1 MGAGAVNE
9 AVSQRMNQW
18 EISFSPGLGG
28 LGLGLLLLLVL
39 LSGWYLLGEAP
50 SVAERRRR
58 WLMGLRLAVILLAL
72 LAWFRPG
79 WVWTTQQTPPG
90 VVAVLVDRSESM
102 QLASGQGAATRYDVA
117 RRLWDQLSRR
127 WADEDPETRMLS
139 FSYAESLLPH
149 RGDISGDELP
159 EVADGQAT
167 EVGGAI
173 TELLTI
179 QRDPPPVA
187 VIWMGD
193 GVQTARPPAADPI
206 QVARMLA
213 SLDIPMAVIGL
224 GPRVTADAIR
234 DLAVEQLPEQFEAF
248 AGNRLQVAGML
259 RARGVPQRELSVQLW
274 LLAPQ
279 GGETL
284 VDQQVLM
291 PSQLDQTLPFSLS
304 MVAPEVGS
312 YQLEVRVPPIDGEAI
327 QENNRQLAFLDV
339 VDGGARVLYLE
350 GQLRQEQVF
359 LRQALAASRDLQ
371 LDFRWLPESQ
381 RGSWP
386 IDLERAFEPGAYD
399 AYILGDLDAAALGEQ
414 GLAALARAVDSGAGL
429 ITLGGYHAY
438 GPGGYVGTSLEAVLP
453 IEMQLGARQRFGAPR
468 RTDVHLEGPVELVP
482 VDEHPVTQ
490 LGESFDPGDPA
501 GKDAWRRL
509 PSQLGANRWRGIRR
523 TPGTQLLLEDAQA
536 QPMMV
541 AGGYGAGRTLSLAF
555 DSTFQWWRG
564 GQPQIHR
571 RFWRQALLWVTR
583 RDDIQERLEVVV
595 DQRRLFRGQSTEV
608 RVQWRAGPDTP
619 VGFLPPMPTL
629 HWQGPDGQLTPLT
642 LRASGGGVYQ
652 TQWSAPSESGIF
664 ELVAETSDSQG
675 EPLQRRLPV
684 AVLSDSIER
693 FEPFP
698 DWSTIEQ
705 MAEANAAAGGRL
717 VSPDEW
723 EEVIQWLAELR
734 REASTDVIRSHRLGD
749 GPLESWLLFLLV
761 VGLLCSQWWLRKRW
775 QLV

>member
-1 MGAGAVNE
+1 
-9 AVSQRMNQW
+9 
-18 EISFSPGLGG
+18 
-28 LGLGLLLLLVL
+28 
-39 LSGWYLLGEAP
+39 
-50 SVAERRRR
+50 
-58 WLMGLRLAVILLAL
+58 
-72 LAWFRPG
+72 
-79 WVWTTQQTPPG
+79 
-90 VVAVLVDRSESM
+90 
-102 QLASGQGAATRYDVA
+102 
-117 RRLWDQLSRR
+117 
-127 WADEDPETRMLS
+127 
-139 FSYAESLLPH
+139 
-149 RGDISGDELP
+149 
-159 EVADGQAT
+159 VADGQAT

-173 TELLTI
+173 TQLLTI

-187 VIWMGD
+187 VLWLGD
-193 GVQTARPPAADPI
+193 GVQTARPAAADPI
-206 QVARMLA
+206 QVSRMLA
-213 SLDIPMAVIGL
+213 SLDIPMAMIGL

-248 AGNRLQVAGML
+248 AGNRLQVPGML

-274 LLAPQ
+274 LRSAE
-279 GGETL
+279 GSETL
-284 VDQQVLM
+284 VDQQVLV
-291 PSQLDQTLPFSLS
+291 PSQLDQMLPFSLS

-312 YQLEVRVPPIDGEAI
+312 YQLEVRVPPIDGEAV

-359 LRQALAASRDLQ
+359 IRQALAASRDLQ

-386 IDLERAFEPGAYD
+386 IDLEAAFEPGAYD
-399 AYILGDLDAAALGEQ
+399 AYILGDLDATAMGEQ
-414 GLAALARAVDSGAGL
+414 GLAALARAVDGGAGL

-438 GPGGYVGTSLEAVLP
+438 GPGGYVGSPLEAVLP
-453 IEMQLGARQRFGAPR
+453 IEMQVGARQRFGAPR
-468 RTDVHLEGPVELVP
+468 RTDVHLEGPIELVP

-490 LGESFDPGDPA
+490 LDDSSGLGDPS
-501 GKDAWRRL
+501 GKEFWRRL
-509 PSQLGANRWRGIRR
+509 PSQLGANRWRGMRR
-523 TPGTQLLLEDAQA
+523 TPGTQLLLEDSRA

-555 DSTFQWWRG
+555 DSTFQWWRL

-571 RFWRQALLWVTR
+571 RFWRQAVLWVTR
-583 RDDIQERLEVVV
+583 RDDIQERLEVSV

-619 VGFLPPMPTL
+619 EGFLPPMPTL
-629 HWQGPDGQLTPLT
+629 QLQDPGGQRSTLPLRS
-642 LRASGGGVYQ
+642 LGGGAYRA
-652 TQWSAPSESGIF
+652 QWVAPSESGIF
-664 ELVAETSDSQG
+664 ELLSETADSQG

-723 EEVIQWLAELR
+723 EEIIEWLSERR

-749 GPLESWLLFLLV
+749 GPLESWLLFLLL
-761 VGLLCSQWWLRKRW
+761 VGLLCTQWWLRKRW